1 MKEKTPLIVVIDGQ
15 GGMIGRKLCDRLLEC
30 NPELNL
36 LALGTN
42 STATSTMLKGKAR
55 QGATGENPVLVAARR
70 AAVIAGPA
78 SIVVADS
85 MLGEITPKMA
95 AGIGQSDAEKVL
107 IPLNRCGIL
116 IAGVQDCSVDEL
128 IEKAVG
134 LILETIAV

>member
-1 MKEKTPLIVVIDGQ
+1 MKTDAPLVVVIDGQ
-15 GGMIGRKLCDRLLEC
+15 GSMIGRKLCDQLLETK
-30 NPELNL
+30 PEMNL

-42 STATSTMLKGKAR
+42 SAATSAMLKGKVHQA
-55 QGATGENPVLVAARR
+55 ATGENPVLAAARR

-95 AGIGQSDAEKVL
+95 AAIGQSEAEKVL

-116 IAGVQDCSVDEL
+116 IAGVQECPVDEL
-128 IEKAVG
+128 IEKAAAMILK
-134 LILETIAV
+134 LIV

>member
-1 MKEKTPLIVVIDGQ
+1 MKKDAPLVVVIDGQ
-15 GGMIGRKLCDRLLEC
+15 GGMIGRKLCDQLLEEK
-30 NPELNL
+30 PDLSL

-42 STATSTMLKGKAR
+42 SAATSAMLKAK

-95 AGIGQSDAEKVL
+95 SAIGQSEAEKVL

-116 IAGVQDCSVDEL
+116 IAGVQDCPVDEL
-128 IEKAVG
+128 IEKAAAMILK
-134 LILETIAV
+134 LIA

>member
-1 MKEKTPLIVVIDGQ
+1 MKKDAPLVVVIDGQ
-15 GGMIGRKLCDRLLEC
+15 GGMIGRKLCDQLLEEK
-30 NPELNL
+30 PDLSL

-42 STATSTMLKGKAR
+42 SAATS
-55 QGATGENPVLVAARR
+55 ATGENPVLVAARR

-95 AGIGQSDAEKVL
+95 SAIGQSEAEKVL

-116 IAGVQDCSVDEL
+116 IAGVQDCPVDEL
-128 IEKAVG
+128 IEKAAAMILK
-134 LILETIAV
+134 LIA

>member
-1 MKEKTPLIVVIDGQ
+1 MKEKTPLVVVIDGQ

-42 STATSTMLKGKAR
+42 SAATSTMLKGKAR

-70 AAVIAGPA
+70 AAV
-78 SIVVADS
+78 
-85 MLGEITPKMA
+85 
-95 AGIGQSDAEKVL
+95 IGQSDAEKVL

-128 IEKAVG
+128 IEKAAG
-134 LILETIAV
+134 LILERLAV

>member
-1 MKEKTPLIVVIDGQ
+1 MKKDAPLVVVIDGQ
-15 GGMIGRKLCDRLLEC
+15 GGMIGRKLCDQLLEGK
-30 NPELNL
+30 PDLSL

-42 STATSTMLKGKAR
+42 SAATSAMLKGKAK

-85 MLGEITPKMA
+85 EITPKMA
-95 AGIGQSDAEKVL
+95 SAIGQSEAEKVL

-116 IAGVQDCSVDEL
+116 IAGVQDCPVDEL
-128 IEKAVG
+128 IEKAAAMILK
-134 LILETIAV
+134 LIA

>member
-1 MKEKTPLIVVIDGQ
+1 MKKDAPLVVVIDGQ
-15 GGMIGRKLCDRLLEC
+15 GGMIGRKLCDQLLEGK
-30 NPELNL
+30 PDLSL

-42 STATSTMLKGKAR
+42 SAATSAMLKGKAK

-78 SIVVADS
+78 SIDVADS

-95 AGIGQSDAEKVL
+95 SAIGQSEAEKVL

-116 IAGVQDCSVDEL
+116 IAGVQDCPVDEL
-128 IEKAVG
+128 IEKAAAMILK
-134 LILETIAV
+134 LIA

>member
-1 MKEKTPLIVVIDGQ
+1 
-15 GGMIGRKLCDRLLEC
+15 
-30 NPELNL
+30 
-36 LALGTN
+36 
-42 STATSTMLKGKAR
+42 MLKGKAR

-78 SIVVADS
+78 SLVVADS

-95 AGIGQSDAEKVL
+95 AVIGQSDAEKVL

-128 IEKAVG
+128 IEKAAG
-134 LILETIAV
+134 LILERLAV

>member
-1 MKEKTPLIVVIDGQ
+1 MKEETPFVVVIDGQ
-15 GGMIGRKLCDRLLEC
+15 GGMIGRKLCDALLDG
-30 NPELNL
+30 NPKLNL

-42 STATSTMLKGKAR
+42 SAATSTMLKGRAR

-85 MLGEITPKMA
+85 MMGEITPKMA
-95 AGIGQSDAEKVL
+95 AAIGQSEAEKVL

-116 IAGVQDCSVDEL
+116 IAGVQDCTVDEL
-128 IEKAVG
+128 IEKAAAM
-134 LILETIAV
+134 ILKLTAC